1 MQQKTRPRGRLGLS
15 AAALLL
21 CLALVAGTS
30 YAWMQ
35 YTITSRGNQVR
46 AADFDLDLSPGGGV
60 SFLYDWAPGQSNES
74 EPVTLTNLGTVPA
87 LCRVSLS
94 ALSGDRELTQRL
106 ELWLEVTLPDGSQKN
121 YTVTPGEGFSL
132 VLPQVLEPGE
142 QAVLVLR
149 GSCKGFPAGTP
160 VSSLWQQGMTLSGG
174 EVTAELVQADGESYF
189 TENPARP

>member
-1 MQQKTRPRGRLGLS
+1 MQQKTRLRGRFGLS

-46 AADFDLDLSPGGGV
+46 AADFDLGLSPGGEI

-74 EPVTLTNLGTVPA
+74 DPVTLTNLGTVPA

-106 ELWLEVTLPDGSQKN
+106 ELWLEVTFPDKTQRN

-132 VLPQVLEPGE
+132 VLPQELEPGE
-142 QAVLVLR
+142 QAILVLR
-149 GSCKGFPAGTP
+149 GSCAGFPAGTA
-160 VSSLWQQGMTLSGG
+160 VSDLWQRGLTLTGG
-174 EVTAELVQADGESYF
+174 TLTVELVQADGESYF

>member
-1 MQQKTRPRGRLGLS
+1 MQQKTRLRGRFGLS

-46 AADFDLDLSPGGGV
+46 AADFDLDLSPGGGI

-74 EPVTLTNLGTVPA
+74 DPVTLTNLGSVPA

-106 ELWLEVTLPDGSQKN
+106 ELWLEVTFPDKTQRN

-132 VLPQVLEPGE
+132 VLPQELEPGE

-149 GSCKGFPAGTP
+149 GSCKGFPAGTA
-160 VSSLWQQGMTLSGG
+160 VSDLWQRGLTLTGG
-174 EVTAELVQADGESYF
+174 TLTAELVQADGESYF
-189 TENPARP
+189 AENPARP

>member
-1 MQQKTRPRGRLGLS
+1 MQQKTRPRGRFGLS

-46 AADFDLDLSPGGGV
+46 AADFDLDLSPGGGI

-74 EPVTLTNLGTVPA
+74 EPVTLTNLGSVPA

-94 ALSGDRELTQRL
+94 ALSGDRELINQL
-106 ELWLEVTLPDGSQKN
+106 DLWLEVTLPDSPPKN
-121 YTVTPGEGFSL
+121 YTVTPGEEFSL
-132 VLPQVLEPGE
+132 VLPQELEPGK

-160 VSSLWQQGMTLSGG
+160 VSSLWQQRMNLSGG
-174 EVTAELVQADGESYF
+174 EITVELVQADGESYF

>member
-1 MQQKTRPRGRLGLS
+1 MQQKTRLRGRLGLS

>member
-1 MQQKTRPRGRLGLS
+1 MHQKTRLRGRFGLS

-46 AADFDLDLSPGGGV
+46 AADFDLDLSPGGGI

-74 EPVTLTNLGTVPA
+74 EPVTLTNLGSVPA

-106 ELWLEVTLPDGSQKN
+106 ELWLEVTFPDKPQRN

-132 VLPQVLEPGE
+132 VLPQELEPGE

-149 GSCKGFPAGTP
+149 GSCKGFPAGTA
-160 VSSLWQQGMTLSGG
+160 VSDLWQRGLTLTGG
-174 EVTAELVQADGESYF
+174 TLTAELVQADGESYF
-189 TENPARP
+189 AENPARP

>member
-1 MQQKTRPRGRLGLS
+1 MHQKTRLRGRFGLS

-46 AADFDLDLSPGGGV
+46 AADFDLDLSPGGGI

-74 EPVTLTNLGTVPA
+74 DPVTLTNLGSVPA

-106 ELWLEVTLPDGSQKN
+106 ELWLEVTFPDKTQRN

-132 VLPQVLEPGE
+132 VLPQELEPGE

-149 GSCKGFPAGTP
+149 GSCKGFPAGAA
-160 VSSLWQQGMTLSGG
+160 VSDLWQRGLTLTGG
-174 EVTAELVQADGESYF
+174 TLTAELVQADGESYF
-189 TENPARP
+189 AENPARP

>member
-1 MQQKTRPRGRLGLS
+1 MQQKTRPRGRFGLS

-46 AADFDLDLSPGGGV
+46 AADFDLDLSPGGRVG
-60 SFLYDWAPGQSNES
+60 FLYDWAPGQSNES
-74 EPVTLTNLGTVPA
+74 DPVTLTNLGSVPA

-106 ELWLEVTLPDGSQKN
+106 ELWLEVTLPDGTQKN

-132 VLPQVLEPGE
+132 VLPQELEPGE
-142 QAVLVLR
+142 RAVLVLR
-149 GSCKGFPAGTP
+149 GSCEGFPAGTA
-160 VSSLWQQGMTLSGG
+160 VSDLWQRGLTLTGG
-174 EVTAELVQADGESYF
+174 ELTAELVQADGESYF
-189 TENPARP
+189 AENPARP